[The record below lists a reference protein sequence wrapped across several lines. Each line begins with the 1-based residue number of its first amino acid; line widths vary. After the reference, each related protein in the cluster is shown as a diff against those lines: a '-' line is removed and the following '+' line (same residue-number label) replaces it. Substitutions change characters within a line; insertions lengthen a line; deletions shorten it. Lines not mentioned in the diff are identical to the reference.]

1 MSPCKLP
8 LYFFQEEIEHYI
20 LIVSA
25 SDNGE
30 PALTATA
37 TVYVNVED
45 VNDNPPEIE
54 QSLYE
59 VQVKE
64 NVPIGTTVLQ
74 MKVTDKDSGKSA

>member
-1 MSPCKLP
+1 MNPCKLP